1 MPFVGNEAAEFFNAA
16 MQSEIPKLVAVAE
29 SPLSQYQ
36 ATFVKLIQ
44 HFPYEFWSCL
54 VRAPA
59 PTIAQ
64 VLGPPLN
71 LDPKA
76 VLITGQRPFEL
87 CRRGTQVREFHG
99 LGIDMSP
106 LWSSTLRSGSPDVV
120 MALLDIGAELPALS
134 EVLKWAWLP
143 RAAIGRVVQACL
155 LRGATPSTEDFQLAV
170 RNQHSDVIDL
180 FTMMGIGVA
189 ENLRPKFPRYVPLRS
204 TTIFL
209 DTLDHSLTLYD
220 LSKPPWTDSQDSFRG
235 ANQRRLRRARSSRDR
250 FSTRR

>member
-1 MPFVGNEAAEFFNAA
+1 
-16 MQSEIPKLVAVAE
+16 
-29 SPLSQYQ
+29 
-36 ATFVKLIQ
+36 VKLIQ